1 MKDFPLSHC
10 LAGGVFLA
18 TCLLA
23 PLAQADT
30 LEVRFGYLQWQPD
43 RGPALARLLP
53 EPEDAG
59 LQGAQLAISDNL
71 STGRFLGQHYQLES
85 AVLESEEAL
94 LEALA
99 EMLDDDI
106 ELIVMNVPAATLRK
120 ASEIGGERA
129 LLFNA
134 GARDVSLRLDECS
147 PYLLHTAPSHAMLTD
162 ALAQW
167 LNVRRW
173 RSVFLISGAT
183 DDDRAWA
190 EAFRRSAQKFALN
203 VVTEKE
209 WTFEA
214 DMRRNASAELPLFTQ
229 GPDYD
234 VVVVA
239 DERNDFGD
247 FVPFNTWLPRPV
259 IGTQGMSPDAWHPA
273 IEAWGAAQLQNR
285 FAKQAERPMTG
296 TDYAAWAAVRAV
308 GEAVTRTESD
318 DMETLR
324 DYLLG
329 DDFELAAFKGR
340 PLSFRDWNGQLRQ
353 PVPLAHP
360 NSLVAMAPFEGFLHQ
375 HTELD
380 TLGYDRPESR
390 CRLRD

>member
-1 MKDFPLSHC
+1 MQTPTIMQRAASALLLSG
-10 LAGGVFLA
+10 A
-18 TCLLA
+18 LLA
-23 PLAQADT
+23 PLAQADE
-30 LEVRFGYLQWQPD
+30 LEVRLGYLQWQPD
-43 RGPALARLLP
+43 RGPALARLTP

-59 LQGAQLAISDNL
+59 LQGARLAVGDNL

-85 AVLESEEAL
+85 AMLDSEEAL
-94 LEALA
+94 LEALTA
-99 EMLDDDI
+99 MLDDGI
-106 ELIVMNVPAATLRK
+106 ELVVLNTPAATLRQ
-120 ASEIGGERA
+120 AAEISSDRA

-134 GARDVSLRLDECS
+134 GARDVALRLDDCS

-167 LNVRRW
+167 LNLRRW
-173 RSVFLISGAT
+173 RSVFLIHGQS

-190 EAFRRSAQKFALN
+190 DAFRRSAGKFGLN
-203 VVTEKE
+203 VVADKA

-259 IGTQGMSPDAWHPA
+259 VGTQGMGPDAWHPA
-273 IEAWGAAQLQNR
+273 IEAWGAAQLQSR
-285 FAKQAERPMTG
+285 FARQAERPMTG
-296 TDYAAWAAVRAV
+296 TDYAAWAAIRAV

-324 DYLLG
+324 AYLLD

-360 NSLVAMAPFEGFLHQ
+360 NGLVAMAPFEGFLHQ
-375 HTELD
+375 RTELD

>member
-1 MKDFPLSHC
+1 MTLSLPLRPLACGLALGAC
-10 LAGGVFLA
+10 LATSSAYADELGV
-18 TCLLA
+18 
-23 PLAQADT
+23 
-30 LEVRFGYLQWQPD
+30 RYGYLQWQPD
-43 RGPALARLLP
+43 RGPALALLTP
-53 EPEDAG
+53 EPEDSG
-59 LQGAQLAISDNL
+59 LQGAHLGISDNM
-71 STGRFLGQHYQLES
+71 SSGRFLGQRHELES
-85 AVLESEEAL
+85 TIAASEEAL

-99 EMLDDDI
+99 AMLEDDI
-106 ELIVMNVPAATLRK
+106 RLIVLNVPAPTLRR
-120 ASEIGGERA
+120 ALEISGDQA

-134 GARDVSLRLDECS
+134 GARDVALRLDDCS

-167 LNVRRW
+167 LNLRRW
-173 RSVFLISGAT
+173 RSVFLISGQHE
-183 DDDRAWA
+183 DDQAWA
-190 EAFRRSAQKFALN
+190 EAFRRSAQKFAVN
-203 VVTEKE
+203 VVADKA

-229 GPDYD
+229 GPEYD

-259 IGTQGMSPDAWHPA
+259 VGTQGMAADAWHPA
-273 IEAWGAAQLQNR
+273 VEAWGAAQLQNR
-285 FAKQAERPMTG
+285 FQRQAERPMTG

-308 GEAVTRTESD
+308 GEAVTRTESA
-318 DMETLR
+318 DMPVLR

-353 PVPLAHP
+353 PIPLAHP

-375 HTELD
+375 YTELD

-390 CRLRD
+390 CRISD

>member
-1 MKDFPLSHC
+1 MDTSQQMRRLVYG
-10 LAGGVFLA
+10 LALGGW
-18 TCLLA
+18 LLA
-23 PLAQADT
+23 PLANADEMS
-30 LEVRFGYLQWQPD
+30 LRYGYLQWQPD
-43 RGPALARLLP
+43 RGPALAQLTP
-53 EPEDAG
+53 EPEDSG
-59 LQGAQLAISDNL
+59 LQGARLGISDNM
-71 STGRFLGQHYQLES
+71 STGRFLGQSHELES
-85 AVLESEEAL
+85 IIAASEDAL
-94 LEALA
+94 LEALSA
-99 EMLDDDI
+99 MLEDDI
-106 ELIVMNVPAATLRK
+106 GLIVLNVPAQTLRK
-120 ASEIGGERA
+120 AVEINGDQA

-134 GARDVSLRLDECS
+134 AARDVSLRLDDCS

-167 LNVRRW
+167 LSWRRW
-173 RSVFLISGAT
+173 RSVFLISGQT
-183 DDDRAWA
+183 EDDQAWA
-190 EAFRRSAQKFALN
+190 DAFRRSAEKFALR
-203 VVTEKE
+203 VVADKE

-259 IGTQGMSPDAWHPA
+259 AGTQGMAADAWHPA
-273 IEAWGAAQLQNR
+273 VEAWGAAQLQNR
-285 FAKQAERPMTG
+285 FHKQAERHMTG
-296 TDYAAWAAVRAV
+296 TDYAAWAAIRAV
-308 GEAVTRTESD
+308 GEAMTRTESA
-318 DMETLR
+318 DMPTLR

-360 NSLVAMAPFEGFLHQ
+360 NSLVGMAPFEGFLHQ

-390 CRLRD
+390 CHLRD

>member
-1 MKDFPLSHC
+1 MNVPRQMRGIVSG
-10 LAGGVFLA
+10 LALGGL
-18 TCLLA
+18 LLA
-23 PLAQADT
+23 PLAQAEGLD
-30 LEVRFGYLQWQPD
+30 VRYGYLQWQPD
-43 RGPALARLLP
+43 RGPALAQLTP
-53 EPEDAG
+53 EPGDAG
-59 LQGAQLAISDNL
+59 LQGARLAISDNL
-71 STGRFLGQHYQLES
+71 STGRFLGQHHALES
-85 AVLESEEAL
+85 VIAESEEAL
-94 LEALA
+94 LEALGA
-99 EMLDDDI
+99 MLDDGI
-106 ELIVMNVPAATLRK
+106 ELVVLNSPAATLRE
-120 ASEIGGERA
+120 AAEISGDRA

-134 GARDVSLRLDECS
+134 GARDVSLRLDDCS

-167 LNVRRW
+167 LNLRRW
-173 RSVFLISGAT
+173 RSVFLISGQT
-183 DDDRAWA
+183 DDDQAWA
-190 EAFRRSAQKFALN
+190 DAFRRSAGKFGLN
-203 VVTEKE
+203 VVADKA

-259 IGTQGMSPDAWHPA
+259 VGTQGMAADAWHPA
-273 IEAWGAAQLQNR
+273 VEAWGATQLQNR
-285 FAKQAERPMTG
+285 FQKQAERHMTG
-296 TDYAAWAAVRAV
+296 TDYAAWAAIRAV
-308 GEAVTRTESD
+308 GEAVTRTESA
-318 DMETLR
+318 DMQTLR

-329 DDFELAAFKGR
+329 NRFELAAFKGR

-360 NSLVAMAPFEGFLHQ
+360 NGLVAMAPFEGFLHQ

-390 CRLRD
+390 CRLSD